1 LIVVTGVV
9 DYDVPNYQDGLGL
22 AGRMVVERRML
33 LYNLI
38 YLVQFGDSYLEYV
51 AVAHYYCSMRK
62 RMKMYYRQQQWC
74 HQLVRRVEVVVG
86 YHFDAHDVLGDHLPS
101 YDQVVGRSL

>member
-1 LIVVTGVV
+1 MTGVV
-9 DYDVPNYQDGLGL
+9 DYDERSYLDGLVL

-38 YLVQFGDSYLEYV
+38 YLVQFGDSYQEYV

-62 RMKMYYRQQQWC
+62 KMKRLYYRQQHWC
-74 HQLVRRVEVVVG
+74 HQLVQRVAVVVG
-86 YHFDAHDVLGDHLPS
+86 YHFDAHDVLEDHLPS
-101 YDQVVGRSL
+101 YDQ

>member
-1 LIVVTGVV
+1 M
-9 DYDVPNYQDGLGL
+9 PNYLDGLVL

-38 YLVQFGDSYLEYV
+38 DLVQFADSYQEYV

-62 RMKMYYRQQQWC
+62 RMMKMLYYRQQC
-74 HQLVRRVEVVVG
+74 HQLVRRVAVVVG
-86 YHFDAHDVLGDHLPS
+86 YHYFDAHDVLEDHLPS
-101 YDQVVGRSL
+101 YDQSIVCHL